1 VEKKIWGTKLGLG
14 LAVVAAFML
23 LLAPGVA
30 PAAEKIAVGTVYP
43 GNMDDNE
50 IFPALKFFGNLLAE
64 KSNGHYQLE
73 IFPGGQLGS
82 EVEVTRECQT
92 GVTAQMSIASSGA
105 FSSFFK
111 KYQAIVA
118 PYLFPDRMTAWAFF
132 DSDFFAEFMSELPKI
147 GLRYLATM
155 SDGGGFVA
163 LTNSARPVNT
173 PADLKGLRIRTEENP
188 AHMAIMNAMGAAA
201 TPMAWGEVAT
211 ALATK
216 TADGQFNGPG
226 IAVWAKLWE
235 TQKYLTLLNH
245 IYNTNT
251 WVVSEKWFKDQSPEN
266 QALIIECARAAVIY
280 SRGIACHL
288 NELALDTVR
297 KHGMEVNFITAEN
310 MAKFKEMA
318 QAGYRKWAVDDF
330 GLSAEMLDEVN
341 KNVAEAGENMRSTL
355 VGRYGK

>member
-1 VEKKIWGTKLGLG
+1 MT
-14 LAVVAAFML
+14 AQS
-23 LLAPGVA
+23 
-30 PAAEKIAVGTVYP
+30 AEKIVVGTVYP

-50 IFPALKFFGNLLAE
+50 IYPALKYFGNLLAE
-64 KSNGHYQLE
+64 KSGGHYTVE
-73 IFPGGQLGS
+73 IFPGSQLGS

-105 FSSFFK
+105 FSSFYK

-132 DSDFFAEFMSELPKI
+132 DSDYFAEFMGDLPKI

-163 LTNSARPVNT
+163 LTNSLRPVNK
-173 PADLKGLRIRTEENP
+173 PADFKGMRIRTEENP
-188 AHMAIMNAMGAAA
+188 AHMAIMNAMGASA

-211 ALATK
+211 ALATG
-216 TADGQFNGPG
+216 TAHGQFNGPC

-251 WVVSEKWFKDQSPEN
+251 WLVSDKWFKAQSPEN
-266 QALIIECARAAVIY
+266 QKLIVECARAALVY
-280 SRGIACHL
+280 SRGLAC
-288 NELALDTVR
+288 
-297 KHGMEVNFITAEN
+297 
-310 MAKFKEMA
+310 
-318 QAGYRKWAVDDF
+318 
-330 GLSAEMLDEVN
+330 
-341 KNVAEAGENMRSTL
+341 
-355 VGRYGK
+355 